1 MSCDME
7 EVFKDMTQTL
17 TEVEQIKFERAVNK
31 PQISWSERAF
41 FLSYWTEAG
50 LEKESLL
57 QEVMAFF
64 VLRKYF
70 IILDQGWSDWDFE
83 IYRGIWSR
91 AQVKVCTENHGG
103 GKRLLRVQC
112 ALRMS
117 QLATMALIGYSLL
130 AVVAMVLGM
139 PKVATATVVV
149 YAINVA
155 VILYQNFRLGR
166 ILYQVLE
173 IVAKKLYLVPTH
185 AASTNSSAARS
196 AILQS

>member
-64 VLRKYF
+64 VIRKYF

-103 GKRLLRVQC
+103 GKRLLRVKC

-185 AASTNSSAARS
+185 AASTKSAARS